1 LVPSRIGTILGYQQR
16 SVNCSTNVYQQK
28 NQWLDKTP

>member
-28 NQWLDKTP
+28 NQWLDKSQ